1 MNKRNNGGVRMR
13 NLEVALCDCC
23 EDYII
28 KFASYLMSNMDV
40 GIHIFT
46 TTESFFSDEGCYDV
60 AIMSEDF
67 KEVSDFRP
75 KGEVKRKY
83 FLCEQ
88 PDVEDEDYI
97 FKYQS
102 IDNILGRVSEL
113 RKQKGVGASVKKSN
127 GNSKFIGVY
136 SPVDHELQLPFSMA
150 LGQGYR
156 TGGKVLFLDLEEIS
170 IMPNLIGDD
179 MERNLLDLLYEINT
193 SAAKFNLDTYV
204 RNFMGFDFIQP
215 FRNPNELCEIE
226 AETWNMMFDVLAKS
240 DYDVIVVLFGRTING
255 FISILQRFE
264 HLYVLGKPGD
274 YFKKGQE
281 AFMEYLERINADVER
296 ESVILPM
303 SAGNLADG
311 TYQIQELMQ
320 GNLGVFVKKLI
331 STKVK
336 NAVECNR

>member
-1 MNKRNNGGVRMR
+1 MR

-23 EDYII
+23 EDYIL
-28 KFASYLMSNMDV
+28 KFASYLMSNVDAS
-40 GIHIFT
+40 IHIFT

-67 KEVSDFRP
+67 KEVSEFRP

-83 FLCEQ
+83 FLCEE

-97 FKYQS
+97 YKYQS
-102 IDNILGRVSEL
+102 IDNVLGKITEL
-113 RKQKGVGASVKKSN
+113 RKQKGVSASIKKSN

-170 IMPNLIGDD
+170 IMPDLIGSE

-193 SAAKFNLDTYV
+193 SASDFDINTYV

-226 AETWNMMFDVLAKS
+226 AETWNLLFDVLAKS

-281 AFMEYLERINADVER
+281 AFMEYLERINAEVDR

-303 SAGNLADG
+303 SAGNLTDG

-336 NAVECNR
+336 NAIECYR